1 MRRIN
6 QSKMTLMQSDV
17 MTIHTIHSI
26 SRDVENRNLIKL
38 SISEPM
44 FNNEKSMQRDD
55 KLYGVVA
62 HYRDCYTYLL
72 FKYEVKPIFVPDKN
86 TFAG

>member
-26 SRDVENRNLIKL
+26 SRDVENCNLIKL

-44 FNNEKSMQRDD
+44 FIVQQR
-55 KLYGVVA
+55 KINAKG
-62 HYRDCYTYLL
+62 
-72 FKYEVKPIFVPDKN
+72 
-86 TFAG
+86 